1 MSAYGVKSA
10 KAVYYH
16 IGMKVRNDNIRNIA
30 IIAHVDHGKTTLVDA
45 LFKQSGLVGKG
56 MDGVRIMDSGAI
68 EKERGITIN
77 AKNCAIHWKGV
88 KINII
93 DTPGHADF
101 GGEVE
106 RGLSMVDG
114 AILLVDAA
122 EGPLPQTRFVLE
134 KALKQSLPLI
144 VVINKIDRKDARPD
158 DVLNEVY
165 DLLLELSPDERM
177 LEVPVFY
184 ANGREGTCGKS
195 LDDIKSNLHE
205 LLDAIISD
213 IPAPEYDDT
222 EPFQMLV
229 SDLSYSDF
237 LGRLAIGKV
246 MNGSAETNDT
256 LVCVKENSVEQLR
269 VTRIQAYDGPQF
281 VDCPK
286 ADSGDIIVLA
296 GVNDVSIGDT
306 ICTKEEV
313 KALPR
318 IEVDEP
324 TVSMLFSK
332 NISPLAGK
340 EGNAATSAKIWE
352 RLQKEALRNV
362 SIRIE
367 RNPDDTFTV
376 KGRGEFQMAIIAEEM
391 RREGFEFC
399 VGRPHVI
406 FHVDSEG
413 RKTEPVEVLMIDCPE
428 EYSGTVMEKL
438 GRRKAVMSDITY
450 TEGGRVK
457 IRFDIPARGL
467 IGFRDEFLTDTKG
480 FGIMNSYLKGYEP
493 YKGDFPERLT
503 GSLVSDRAGTAVAY
517 GIWELE
523 DRGRFFIV
531 PGDPV
536 YEGEIVG
543 ERNKDM
549 DLMLNPTKTKKLTNL
564 RASGHDEAVT
574 LTPVSKPTLEQAI
587 QFIKDDELVEVTPLS
602 IRMCKKILN
611 TQNRKIFE
619 SRGSIPSYLLNK

>member
-1 MSAYGVKSA
+1 
-10 KAVYYH
+10 
-16 IGMKVRNDNIRNIA
+16 
-30 IIAHVDHGKTTLVDA
+30 
-45 LFKQSGLVGKG
+45 
-56 MDGVRIMDSGAI
+56 
-68 EKERGITIN
+68 
-77 AKNCAIHWKGV
+77 
-88 KINII
+88 
-93 DTPGHADF
+93 
-101 GGEVE
+101 
-106 RGLSMVDG
+106 
-114 AILLVDAA
+114 
-122 EGPLPQTRFVLE
+122 
-134 KALKQSLPLI
+134 
-144 VVINKIDRKDARPD
+144 
-158 DVLNEVY
+158 
-165 DLLLELSPDERM
+165 
-177 LEVPVFY
+177 
-184 ANGREGTCGKS
+184 
-195 LDDIKSNLHE
+195 
-205 LLDAIISD
+205 
-213 IPAPEYDDT
+213 
-222 EPFQMLV
+222 MLV

-237 LGRLAIGKV
+237 LGRLAVGKV

-269 VTRIQAYDGPQF
+269 VTRIQTYDGPRFTECQ
-281 VDCPK
+281 K
-286 ADSGDIIVLA
+286 ATAGDIIVLA

-340 EGNAATSAKIWE
+340 EGNAVTSAKIWE
-352 RLQKEALRNV
+352 RLQREALRNV
-362 SIRIE
+362 SIRVE
-367 RNPDDTFTV
+367 KNPDDSFTV

-406 FHVDSEG
+406 YHTDEEG
-413 RKTEPVEVLMIDCPE
+413 RKTEPVEVLLVDCPE

-450 TEGGRVK
+450 TNGGRVK
-457 IRFDIPARGL
+457 IRFEVPSRGL

-480 FGIMNSYLKGYEP
+480 FGIMNSYIKGYEP

-503 GSLVSDRAGTAVAY
+503 GSLVSDRAGAAVAY

-536 YEGEIVG
+536 YEGEVVG
-543 ERNKDM
+543 ERNKDL

-587 QFIKDDELVEVTPLS
+587 QFIKDDELVEVTPQS
-602 IRMCKKILN
+602 IRMCKKILD
-611 TQNRKIFE
+611 TQQRKIFQ
-619 SRGSIPSYLLNK
+619 SRGYVPTYLLK

>member
-1 MSAYGVKSA
+1 
-10 KAVYYH
+10 
-16 IGMKVRNDNIRNIA
+16 MKVRNDNIRNIA

-306 ICTKEEV
+306 ISTKEEV